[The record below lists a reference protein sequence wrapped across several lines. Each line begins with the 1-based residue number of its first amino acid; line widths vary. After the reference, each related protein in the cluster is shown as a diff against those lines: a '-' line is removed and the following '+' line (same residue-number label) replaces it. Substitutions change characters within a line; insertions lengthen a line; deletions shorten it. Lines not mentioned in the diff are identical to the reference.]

1 MQLAVSLLVLTRM
14 STWTFKTGK
23 REEGFSELDMVLST
37 LARNTKGFRG
47 SLSLISRD
55 NSNSAVF
62 LTLWNDEESLE
73 ASELGVFKEAIRKSR
88 ASFARSPEGGQL
100 YSIFSRTSPIKN
112 QLRNSIVGTSRS
124 RLRQC

>member
-1 MQLAVSLLVLTRM
+1 VVSSSLCKLVVSFLVLARM
-14 STWTFKTGK
+14 STWTFKNGK

-37 LARNTKGFRG
+37 IARNTKGFRG

-73 ASELGVFKEAIRKSR
+73 ASESGVFKEAIRKVEHHLQGPPKVDNYR
-88 ASFARSPEGGQL
+88 V
-100 YSIFSRTSPIKN
+100 FSAELL
-112 QLRNSIVGTSRS
+112 Q
-124 RLRQC
+124 